1 MGTVIIVV
9 WLLAVIAVIAA
20 LIRRFDSEARDAD
33 TGLRSTTSTFEQ
45 PASLDKNAPGR
56 AREGESAK

>member
-33 TGLRSTTSTFEQ
+33 TGLRTAANFFEQ
-45 PASLDKNAPGR
+45 PASMDKNATSGD
-56 AREGESAK
+56 REDKGVK